1 MDGLSVMPVTLSM
14 VGVGV
19 LGLGVI
25 LALLGLRLG
34 AVNEETRRLERY
46 VAEPAQA
53 PETDA
58 DPFAFRQAELQGS
71 FRQRQLMPWI
81 KGLGSILGSRTP
93 ARTMAS
99 LSRQLAVAG
108 NPLGLGPRE
117 FYGLQLIFIVLS
129 LWAAFVIVRGG
140 VAAPSVT
147 PLAGSAL
154 ATDQLTPSRPPL
166 DLTRIV
172 GAFLVVLIGTQFPK
186 RWLRARVR
194 GRQNRIRKNL
204 PDALDML
211 SVCADAG
218 LGFDQGLQRVSD
230 RWKTPLGIEF
240 ARVVSEMQMGVG
252 RQQALRNLAE
262 RLDVSELSSF
272 VAIIIQSDQ
281 LGMSITNTLRAQAE
295 QMRIERRHRAQEE
308 ARKVPLKMLF
318 PMLIFIMPAIG
329 AVIIGP
335 IIPALQEVFSAI
347 TSNAR

>member
-1 MDGLSVMPVTLSM
+1 MDGVAVMPVTFSM
-14 VGVGV
+14 LGVV
-19 LGLGVI
+19 ILGLGLL

-53 PETDA
+53 FDTDVDA
-58 DPFAFRQAELQGS
+58 FAFRQAELQGS
-71 FRQRQLMPWI
+71 FRQRQLLPWV
-81 KGLGSILGSRTP
+81 KRLASFLGSRTP

-99 LSRQLAVAG
+99 LGRQLAVAG

-117 FYGLQLIFIVLS
+117 FYGLQLAFIFLS
-129 LWAAFVIVRGG
+129 FWAAISLVRGG
-140 VAAPSVT
+140 VQTPAAQPA
-147 PLAGSAL
+147 AGSAL
-154 ATDQLTPSRPPL
+154 AANQLSASRPDFNL
-166 DLTRIV
+166 NNLV
-172 GAFLVVLIGTQFPK
+172 GAVLALVIGTQFPK

-218 LGFDQGLQRVSD
+218 LGFDQGLQRVSE

-240 ARVVSEMQMGVG
+240 ARVVSEMQMGVA
-252 RQQALRNLAE
+252 RQQALRNLAD
-262 RLDVSELSSF
+262 RLDVTELSTF

-281 LGMSITNTLRAQAE
+281 LGMSITTTLRAQAE

-318 PMLIFIMPAIG
+318 PMLMFIMPAIG

-335 IIPALQEVFSAI
+335 IIPALRQVFAAMVA
-347 TSNAR
+347 NAP